1 MWPGQF
7 TTPLARVKWRPFF
20 PGAPDPLAPLPAQR
34 QSGALLP
41 AAGVRHISHR
51 RFMAT
56 FSLVAVSR
64 EDQDLYRCVS
74 QAPRGAGVSNFA
86 ELIVK
91 GERAV
96 GLRGAGRAKVEWAWL
111 LPGGGVSSM
120 GVAHGRAGKAE
131 SDFGCAPTSLAG
143 LAEGVSS
150 PGRSGPN

>member
-1 MWPGQF
+1 MWRGQL

-56 FSLVAVSR
+56 FPLVAVSR

-96 GLRGAGRAKVEWAWL
+96 GLRGAGRAKVEWAGL

-120 GVAHGRAGKAE
+120 GRGPWTRRKGRVRLRVC
-131 SDFGCAPTSLAG
+131 SDLPGGARG
-143 LAEGVSS
+143 GGVISWEIGS
-150 PGRSGPN
+150 